1 MYRKVPHV
9 HPATGIETSVSNG
22 IYIQRIRMV
31 QALYRTHGQNKR
43 AREELACAKR
53 RAREAQVGV
62 RRHSLS
68 LTKIL
73 SNFAPD
79 PHLRTNKR
87 LIPSLPTIPTPAGEC
102 IPSVFAR
109 LESQKFLLPLNPS
122 EIFEKRLSLLRSA
135 ASLR

>member
-9 HPATGIETSVSNG
+9 HPATGIETRVSNG

-31 QALYRTHGQNKR
+31 QALYRTHWQNKR

-62 RRHSLS
+62 RSRFAKMLS
-68 LTKIL
+68 H
-73 SNFAPD
+73 FAPD

-87 LIPSLPTIPTPAGEC
+87 LVPFIPTIPTPAAFTGRFLVMQ
-102 IPSVFAR
+102 PP
-109 LESQKFLLPLNPS
+109 QKTKEPLR
-122 EIFEKRLSLLRSA
+122 I
-135 ASLR
+135 

>member
-62 RRHSLS
+62 RSRFAKMLS
-68 LTKIL
+68 H
-73 SNFAPD
+73 FAPD
-79 PHLRTNKR
+79 PHLRTYIQ
-87 LIPSLPTIPTPAGEC
+87 LTHSTPATPAPKGEC
-102 IPSVFAR
+102 LLSVFAR
-109 LESQKFLLPLNPS
+109 KKSQKFLL
-122 EIFEKRLSLLRSA
+122 
-135 ASLR
+135 